1 MWQSPLISVT
11 LQTLQTT
18 ALHVNWCCYCCVC
31 LQSRWVQKSLLNGY
45 KVNKGPISEAKYCF
59 RCFVF
64 SSVCNDLKSL
74 IILRKRRRKTKRVIM
89 TKKRT
94 ISKKKWKGAK
104 SSIFTAVKR
113 GDKKTTYKVRSWLK
127 FCWDPQLWL
136 YLLWTT
142 YHHSWETQI
151 EYY

>member
-1 MWQSPLISVT
+1 M
-11 LQTLQTT
+11 TLQTT